1 MLRFIAGH
9 FFAVISLHIKH
20 QKYRIIQSNL
30 LQKLAH
36 VNGSSVSTHES
47 RDIINDINV
56 FGIESEGTA
65 RKELGNKADSRGY
78 SPIRTALIKTS
89 HVP

>member
-1 MLRFIAGH
+1 M
-9 FFAVISLHIKH
+9 
-20 QKYRIIQSNL
+20 
-30 LQKLAH
+30 QKLAH
-36 VNGSSVSTHES
+36 VNGSSVSTHEN

-78 SPIRTALIKTS
+78 SPKRTALIKTS